1 MRTPRFI
8 SVYGTPLNLLI
19 LCLNTNC
26 GLILLI
32 FILLGNFLVGIQ
44 GDKREI
50 TKIPFMRIFKK
61 KNILFVY
68 VFNMHVFNYA
78 EVYLIFFY
86 YYFLNGL
93 NWYIS

>member
-1 MRTPRFI
+1 
-8 SVYGTPLNLLI
+8 
-19 LCLNTNC
+19 
-26 GLILLI
+26 
-32 FILLGNFLVGIQ
+32 
-44 GDKREI
+44 
-50 TKIPFMRIFKK
+50 MRIFKK